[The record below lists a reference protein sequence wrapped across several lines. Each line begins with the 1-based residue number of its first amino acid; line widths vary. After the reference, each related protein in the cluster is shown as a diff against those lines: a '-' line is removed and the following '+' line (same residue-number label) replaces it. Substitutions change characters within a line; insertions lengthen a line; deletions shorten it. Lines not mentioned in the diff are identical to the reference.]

1 MLTSVFTVEDKKHWI
16 IPNGVS
22 RYIDVHVATHINVH
36 LDDYSINASLVE
48 QPKVKYKVNIEE
60 FIDGDTSDVVQIP
73 SHVLTIDNPL

>member
-1 MLTSVFTVEDKKHWI
+1 M
-16 IPNGVS
+16 
-22 RYIDVHVATHINVH
+22 H